1 MKRWRNLK
9 EKLETLEKNQMRVLE
24 LKVKDLLK
32 LKIYGKH
39 LTYWRPQKK
48 AHEFQDIS
56 IEIIQCKEKSKE
68 NDF

>member
-32 LKIYGKH
+32 LKIYGKD
-39 LTYWRPQKK
+39 LTYWQLRKK
-48 AHEFQDIS
+48 AHEFQDMS
-56 IEIIQCKEKSKE
+56 IEIIQCEEKREK